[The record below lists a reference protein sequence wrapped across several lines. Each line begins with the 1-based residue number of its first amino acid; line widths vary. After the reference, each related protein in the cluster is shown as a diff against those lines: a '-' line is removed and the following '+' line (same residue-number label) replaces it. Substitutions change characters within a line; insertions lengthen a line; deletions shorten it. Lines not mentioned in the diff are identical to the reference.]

1 LSFLLTLQGM
11 IATAFVVALLL
22 GLLLPNRWKTIGWAL
37 AAVAAGFAAVRLTVS
52 ADQPLQILDIGYA
65 ALWAA
70 LGGFP
75 GAALGSW
82 IHRRFRGSE

>member
-1 LSFLLTLQGM
+1 M
-11 IATAFVVALLL
+11 IAAAFVAGFAV
-22 GLLLPNRWKTIGWAL
+22 GILLPKRWKTFAWGVPIAAAL
-37 AAVAAGFAAVRLTVS
+37 FAGVRLTQAS
-52 ADQPLQILDIGYA
+52 AGASDLLFA

-82 IHRRFRGSE
+82 IHRRFSRSE